1 MCVVYVYLVGVIA
14 FQNIYEYLECGCNK
28 WLLFSGYPRPL
39 WTSRSQRTCRRA
51 SEFMYFFE
59 ALTIAAFV
67 GHIFSL
73 VFTPCGLVMQNLA
86 VAEFLRRYV
95 INQYLIVYYN
105 SELCSSYYAPYVPLH
120 I

>member
-1 MCVVYVYLVGVIA
+1 
-14 FQNIYEYLECGCNK
+14 
-28 WLLFSGYPRPL
+28 
-39 WTSRSQRTCRRA
+39 
-51 SEFMYFFE
+51 
-59 ALTIAAFV
+59 
-67 GHIFSL
+67 
-73 VFTPCGLVMQNLA
+73 MQNLA